1 MLDEGPFLPKRSCS
15 PSRLLEPSG
24 AGRADPSPAWSTAP
38 QRGQRAERLHSRKS
52 SEAGHEGFEDPS
64 SGFWLQTPRHT
75 LGRGSGGLF
84 PLAEPEIQQAL
95 VWHEGSKTCLPEA
108 TARPSPGPH
117 ECGGAGPAL
126 GALEGAAWPD
136 GKEHGARCPDNRA
149 APQGDRYTDICAAP
163 RTAQSGAPT
172 HTDLPALAPSLHLR
186 KVLERQQPSVSPS
199 PGCPALFQA
208 CHF

>member
-95 VWHEGSKTCLPEA
+95 VWH
-108 TARPSPGPH
+108 
-117 ECGGAGPAL
+117 
-126 GALEGAAWPD
+126 
-136 GKEHGARCPDNRA
+136 
-149 APQGDRYTDICAAP
+149 
-163 RTAQSGAPT
+163 SGAPT